1 MSAAAGGIAG
11 LVVGAVAGYFVGKTL
26 LKKPDLGVTAAAG
39 AAGALIGAATFA
51 APIVE
56 VKPPS

>member
-1 MSAAAGGIAG
+1 M
-11 LVVGAVAGYFVGKTL
+11 VVGAVAGYFVGKVL

-56 VKPPS
+56 VQVKPS